1 MDMRKRKR
9 GDEDSSS
16 YTSRSGLFVSPSAS
30 SPQQATPSVFSLNNK
45 SVDTDDGEDIDATD
59 QVPDDSEEESVP
71 SEDGACVTEEP
82 PRFPAYD
89 ADLPPIL
96 HLAERRIT
104 FLVGLLPSMQ
114 GADPAIPRFLVQA
127 KNLIVAPDGP
137 RKKIAL
143 LGDTAA
149 GKSSI
154 VNSMVDVP
162 ELAKEGAIGD
172 SCTCVITEFQ
182 NAFQGQKAR
191 FAVRIL
197 YFGSDKILEIL
208 REQLEHYN
216 TFEFEYDDAWDDRL
230 REQYG
235 QRNKTAL
242 DTFLALFCNHEGFD
256 SPGAA
261 KAFLARQHEDG
272 NRTTIDIFVQW
283 CGELLKHRIGNSRDH
298 VEYFE
303 DEEVSELRDKL
314 DPLATAMDDYQEP
327 SLWPLASKI
336 SIGVQDCPVLDHITF
351 ADLPGISDTHE
362 VRVNA
367 CHDYLRSC
375 DALWVVAKIERVKSC
390 NSVDSLLQKYAERF
404 KGNISIICTK
414 SDEMRMPQVAKD
426 LKARRQALGDYEYH
440 TKISEKAKK
449 QIERLRRQSKGESSE
464 ALDDLKRLEI
474 LVDVRNDYVI
484 RGLQADM
491 QRHLHQRTALHVQC
505 VSNLHYAYHKGAV
518 DIDGPVL
525 KVPDT
530 GIPLLRAHA
539 LGLPATD
546 VFRAKEAYLKGKYAV
561 FLQGL
566 SLWTEQSSVQDRAE
580 LLSIVSAPEQGIPQ
594 LLSEFQTAVCQ
605 HAERLIVT
613 PLSEAQDELARDAMG
628 VVQSW
633 KTWHWSS
640 LKAFARNGGKWATSV
655 IPGQCW
661 NEQFLERANEI
672 LDPNWTELE
681 SEERKLIAQ
690 NMKSVIDMIRA
701 IPQHLDGKPDS
712 VRLPMDQ
719 FKKVLD
725 GQIENVRHAYSK
737 HTRRFEKEQ
746 SNIKLDATQ
755 DRHSGFF
762 TIAMRQAYKES
773 VKTSGKGVKQRHI
786 TIFDTHLALQGKRSP
801 FLMMAEAIA
810 KAVKSNVECCS
821 IELQQELQRTL
832 HEITDQFDSMINN
845 SEVKTENAAG
855 LRRHLREFLEGTL
868 PEIETMSNDLDRI
881 KSTYPKDIL

>member
-1 MDMRKRKR
+1 MLIN
-9 GDEDSSS
+9 SS
-16 YTSRSGLFVSPSAS
+16 
-30 SPQQATPSVFSLNNK
+30 
-45 SVDTDDGEDIDATD
+45 
-59 QVPDDSEEESVP
+59 
-71 SEDGACVTEEP
+71 
-82 PRFPAYD
+82 
-89 ADLPPIL
+89 
-96 HLAERRIT
+96 
-104 FLVGLLPSMQ
+104 VG
-114 GADPAIPRFLVQA
+114 V
-127 KNLIVAPDGP
+127 K
-137 RKKIAL
+137 
-143 LGDTAA
+143 
-149 GKSSI
+149 
-154 VNSMVDVP
+154 
-162 ELAKEGAIGD
+162 
-172 SCTCVITEFQ
+172 
-182 NAFQGQKAR
+182 
-191 FAVRIL
+191 
-197 YFGSDKILEIL
+197 
-208 REQLEHYN
+208 
-216 TFEFEYDDAWDDRL
+216 
-230 REQYG
+230 
-235 QRNKTAL
+235 
-242 DTFLALFCNHEGFD
+242 
-256 SPGAA
+256 
-261 KAFLARQHEDG
+261 
-272 NRTTIDIFVQW
+272 
-283 CGELLKHRIGNSRDH
+283 
-298 VEYFE
+298 
-303 DEEVSELRDKL
+303 
-314 DPLATAMDDYQEP
+314 
-327 SLWPLASKI
+327 
-336 SIGVQDCPVLDHITF
+336 DCPVLDHITF

-375 DALWVVAKIERVKSC
+375 DALWIIAKIERVKSC
-390 NSVDSLLQKYAERF
+390 NSVDSLLRKYAERF

-449 QIERLRRQSKGESSE
+449 RIEKLRRQSKGKSSE
-464 ALDDLKRLEI
+464 ALDDLKNEKARADDLRLEI
-474 LVDVRNDYVI
+474 LVDVRNDYVS

-505 VSNLHYAYHKGAV
+505 VSNLHYAYHNGAV

-580 LLSIVSAPEQGIPQ
+580 LLSIVSAPEQGVPQ

-605 HAERLIVT
+605 RAERLIVT
-613 PLSEAQDELARDAMG
+613 PLSEAQDELARGEMG

-640 LKAFARNGGKWATSV
+640 LKAFVRNGGKWATSV

-681 SEERKLIAQ
+681 GEERKLIAQ
-690 NMKSVIDMIRA
+690 NMESVIDMIRA

-737 HTRRFEKEQ
+737 YTRQFEKEQ

-773 VKTSGKGVKQRHI
+773 VKASGKGVKQRHI
-786 TIFDTHLALQGKRSP
+786 TIFHTHLALQGKRSP
-801 FLMMAEAIA
+801 FRMMAKAIA
-810 KAVKSNVECCS
+810 RAVKSSVECCS
-821 IELQQELQRTL
+821 NGLQQELQRTL

-845 SEVKTENAAG
+845 SEVKTESAAP
-855 LRRHLREFLEGTL
+855 LRRQLREFLDEAL
-868 PEIETMSNDLDRI
+868 PEIETMNNDLDGI
-881 KSTYPKDIL
+881 KSRYAPKIL

>member
-336 SIGVQDCPVLDHITF
+336 S
-351 ADLPGISDTHE
+351 
-362 VRVNA
+362 
-367 CHDYLRSC
+367 C

-464 ALDDLKRLEI
+464 ALDDLKPFHYNLRDAAYHIRRLEI

-580 LLSIVSAPEQGIPQ
+580 LLSIVSAPEQ

-613 PLSEAQDELARDAMG
+613 PLSKII
-628 VVQSW
+628 V
-633 KTWHWSS
+633 
-640 LKAFARNGGKWATSV
+640 
-655 IPGQCW
+655 
-661 NEQFLERANEI
+661 
-672 LDPNWTELE
+672 
-681 SEERKLIAQ
+681 
-690 NMKSVIDMIRA
+690 
-701 IPQHLDGKPDS
+701 
-712 VRLPMDQ
+712 
-719 FKKVLD
+719 
-725 GQIENVRHAYSK
+725 
-737 HTRRFEKEQ
+737 
-746 SNIKLDATQ
+746 
-755 DRHSGFF
+755 
-762 TIAMRQAYKES
+762 
-773 VKTSGKGVKQRHI
+773 
-786 TIFDTHLALQGKRSP
+786 
-801 FLMMAEAIA
+801 
-810 KAVKSNVECCS
+810 
-821 IELQQELQRTL
+821 
-832 HEITDQFDSMINN
+832 
-845 SEVKTENAAG
+845 
-855 LRRHLREFLEGTL
+855 
-868 PEIETMSNDLDRI
+868 
-881 KSTYPKDIL
+881 